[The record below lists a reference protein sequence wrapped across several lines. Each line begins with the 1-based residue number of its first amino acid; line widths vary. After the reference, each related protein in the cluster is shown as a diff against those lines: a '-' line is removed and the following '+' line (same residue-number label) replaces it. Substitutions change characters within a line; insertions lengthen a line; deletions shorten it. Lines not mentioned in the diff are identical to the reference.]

1 LAAQTNISLI
11 NRLEKIF
18 SANFSALPKKILI
31 ALSGG
36 IDSLCLSLALQES
49 LAKYGIELHN
59 VTINHNLRSNSAT
72 EALTLNKLMLK
83 LGFKHKIIDWQ
94 HQKEIA
100 NNIENKARIARYN
113 LLKSYA
119 TEHNIKMIVTGHHL
133 DDQVETFFMRLIR
146 GSGIDGLAAMNMV
159 TKLDNNLI
167 LFRPFLEISKSEL
180 KSYLIAKKQ
189 SWFEDE
195 TNKDSKFL
203 RNKIRKF
210 LYQIE
215 DKQLLD
221 NRIKQTTSHL
231 KRAKDFLE
239 SYSEEKLLEI
249 SNITNIAIDVNY
261 NKFITLHEEIAL
273 RILVKIFIK
282 LNNNLDDKFIYADKK
297 YIYKP
302 RFNNLYQLYNRIIN
316 LEQKKQHRMTFAHSI
331 ITIKDNNIN
340 FSKEKKPKR
349 Q

>member
-1 LAAQTNISLI
+1 MAAQTNISLI
-11 NRLEKIF
+11 AKLEKIF
-18 SANFSALPKKILI
+18 NDNFSTLPKKILI

-36 IDSLCLSLALQES
+36 IDSLCLALILPEFLS
-49 LAKYGIELHN
+49 KHKIELHN
-59 VTINHNLRSNSAT
+59 VTIDHKLRANST
-72 EALTLNKLMLK
+72 IEALELNKLMQK
-83 LGFKHKIIDWQ
+83 LGYNHKIITWQ
-94 HQKEIA
+94 YEEKIT

-119 TEHNIKMIVTGHHL
+119 KKHDINMIITGHHL

-146 GSGIDGLAAMNMV
+146 GSGIDGLAAMNML
-159 TKLDNNLI
+159 TKLDNDLT
-167 LFRPFLEISKSEL
+167 LFRPFLEISKAEL
-180 KSYLIAKKQ
+180 KSYLISKNH

-195 TNKDSKFL
+195 TNNDNKFL

-221 NRIKQTTSHL
+221 NRIKQTTQHL
-231 KRAKDFLE
+231 SRAKDFLQ
-239 SYSEEKLLEI
+239 SYSEKKLFEI
-249 SNITNIAIDVNY
+249 SKINNITIDVDY
-261 NKFITLHEEIAL
+261 NKFLALHEEIAL

-282 LNNNLDDKFIYADKK
+282 LNNNLDNDFIYDDKK

-302 RFNNLYQLYNRIIN
+302 RFNNLYQLYKKIIN
-316 LEQKKQHRMTFAHSI
+316 FGQKKQIRMTFAHNI

-340 FSKEKKPKR
+340 FTRENKIKR